1 MPKTLALTSFNGEL
15 YRAYAH
21 GFMDSYGGDVDL
33 MVVSEEQMPTL
44 TGIHTV
50 QMRAHTTFVKVNGWR
65 KPPSFKQDA
74 VRFCYKVYAIWT
86 AFHEVRPHWGEGPY
100 DSILWLDADTVFRKP
115 LTQHWIDTNIITEG
129 VMSYLGRSNYHSEC
143 GLLWFNLM
151 NTTTEKYIRRVVEL
165 YNTND
170 IYKLEEQHDSFVWDF
185 VRQEFQRSRDKG
197 LDRRFRNLA
206 EHVTERV
213 QGGHIFNYLYG
224 DTMDHR
230 KGKRK
235 QQEHSPEQQH
245 STST

>member
-21 GFMDSYGGDVDL
+21 RFIETYAGDVDL
-33 MVVSEEQMPTL
+33 MVVSEESLPTM
-44 TGIHTV
+44 GRIQTV

-65 KPPSFKQDA
+65 RPQSFKQDA

-100 DSILWLDADTVFRKP
+100 DSILWIDADTVFRKP
-115 LTQHWIDTNIITEG
+115 LTQHWIDTHLATEG
-129 VMSYLGRSNYHSEC
+129 VMSYLGRSNSHSEC

-170 IYKLEEQHDSFVWDF
+170 IYKLKEQHDSFVWDH
-185 VRQEFQRSRDKG
+185 VRQEFQRSRDKN
-197 LDRRFRNLA
+197 LDGHFRNLA

-213 QGGHIFNYLYG
+213 PGGHIQAVLFG
-224 DTMDHR
+224 EWFDHT

-235 QQEHSPEQQH
+235 QQGYSRENAHS
-245 STST
+245 SR